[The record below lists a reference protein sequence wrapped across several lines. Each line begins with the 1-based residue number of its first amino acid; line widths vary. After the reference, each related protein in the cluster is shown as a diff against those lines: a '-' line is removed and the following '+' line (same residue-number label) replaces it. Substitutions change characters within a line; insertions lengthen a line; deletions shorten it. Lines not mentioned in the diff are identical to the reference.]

1 MCTISNPYV
10 QRCQSLYFRIMPIVQ
25 LSHCDDS
32 LWNKPRLNFNV
43 AHSVVIQLVLTKTNL
58 NS

>member
-1 MCTISNPYV
+1 MCTISNLYV

-25 LSHCDDS
+25 LPHCDDP
-32 LWNKPRLNFNV
+32 LWNKRRLNFNV
-43 AHSVVIQLVLTKTNL
+43 SHSVVIQLVLTKTNL